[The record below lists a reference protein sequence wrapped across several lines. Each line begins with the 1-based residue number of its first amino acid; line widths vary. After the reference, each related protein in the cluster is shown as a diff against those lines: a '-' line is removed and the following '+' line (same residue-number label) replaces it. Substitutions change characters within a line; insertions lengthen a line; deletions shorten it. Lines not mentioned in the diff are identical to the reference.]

1 MPWRK
6 SHHHLRHHGFM
17 FILSVRLWR
26 RPIRVPMVGFL
37 CWDDMLMN
45 VFLLWFGFLPFF
57 FFFFFFSSL
66 YFVSVVMAGWHWMNC
81 VFFDRICRSSHPH
94 RNWWLRIFMQMNGD
108 LNISFEVIAH
118 SSCFPLLGCCH
129 ILLCILSIVT
139 DESIEF
145 QVNRVDTCF
154 RVVGVISDPSF
165 FLLLSDFKFFKQ
177 KDRDSF

>member
-108 LNISFEVIAH
+108 LNISSEVIAY
-118 SSCFPLLGCCH
+118 S
-129 ILLCILSIVT
+129 
-139 DESIEF
+139 
-145 QVNRVDTCF
+145 
-154 RVVGVISDPSF
+154 SF
-165 FLLLSDFKFFKQ
+165 FYPSSLLSTFVFIFYCVFY
-177 KDRDSF
+177 RLWLMMSRFNFRSTP